1 MPAQPFKVH
10 VDPDALARQ
19 DLAATVPL
27 PSVTGS
33 GPAAGTGSGAGSG
46 SRSNSGSG
54 SGSGGGEGEGDEPAA
69 KHGTRDERLTARQRS
84 QRDRS
89 GRASGAGSGRSYA
102 FRRS

>member
-27 PSVTGS
+27 PSVTD
-33 GPAAGTGSGAGSG
+33 SG
-46 SRSNSGSG
+46 SSSGSG
-54 SGSGGGEGEGDEPAA
+54 SGVGAAEGDKPAA
-69 KHGTRDERLTARQRS
+69 KHGTRDERLAARQRS
-84 QRDRS
+84 ERDRS

>member
-33 GPAAGTGSGAGSG
+33 GPAAGTGSG
-46 SRSNSGSG
+46 SR

-69 KHGTRDERLTARQRS
+69 KHGTRDERLAARQRS

>member
-27 PSVTGS
+27 PSVTD
-33 GPAAGTGSGAGSG
+33 
-46 SRSNSGSG
+46 SGSG
-54 SGSGGGEGEGDEPAA
+54 SGVGAAEGDKPAA
-69 KHGTRDERLTARQRS
+69 KHGTRDERLAARQRS
-84 QRDRS
+84 ERDRS